1 MKIESSFIIENL
13 LTTNQKIFAVK
24 QRFTFSKNERLSG
37 HKIMAE
43 LFAKGNSMVVSPF
56 RLIWMQ
62 ATLSSASPAQVAFS
76 VPVKNFRLAVD
87 RNRIKRQMREIYR
100 KNKASIYSVL
110 QKEKK
115 QCALMIIFTS
125 KTKIP
130 FTEVENKLTITLQRF
145 EEELKKHAK

>member
-1 MKIESSFIIENL
+1 
-13 LTTNQKIFAVK
+13 
-24 QRFTFSKNERLSG
+24 
-37 HKIMAE
+37 
-43 LFAKGNSMVVSPF
+43 MVVSPF